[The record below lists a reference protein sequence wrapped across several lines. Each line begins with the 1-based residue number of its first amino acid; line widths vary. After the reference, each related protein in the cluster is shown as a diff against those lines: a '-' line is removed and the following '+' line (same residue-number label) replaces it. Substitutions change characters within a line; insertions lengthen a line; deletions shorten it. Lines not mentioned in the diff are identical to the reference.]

1 MSNYDFIRQHYSY
14 RELLNMMFSRK
25 SFREDIVIA
34 LTEDVHSLMRTSE
47 WTLCVDPLPV
57 ALETLT
63 GETIPVV

>member
-1 MSNYDFIRQHYSY
+1 MI
-14 RELLNMMFSRK
+14 FSRK
-25 SFREDIVIA
+25 SFRDDIVIA

-57 ALETLT
+57 ASEILT